1 MECRKIFQ
9 MYWKN
14 PDSFL
19 KQYLLRIPTQ
29 ALPVSSTAVQNPT
42 PELIHSLFIFANPPS
57 DKETCLMNADLA
69 SVSEE
74 GDDPC
79 AIVSGIWNPS
89 VRHLTVSGII
99 LEKFIEEKVFLAKVT
114 SLHSHCLIQSWNE
127 IRFRVENVREALALW
142 QAKFTTLNM
151 KVDFQYP
158 SFDRGAR
165 ELRIG
170 KLFTAM
176 HANQIHFDQALRLH
190 VETIISQFCSHNPR
204 QKQKHVDLLDSTAQ
218 LWEYANTIKTLKYV
232 GFSAGPIGSIG
243 AELFDGETQATVD
256 HEASLRA
263 DAENEK
269 SAAEYFRQQSDP
281 YGRFSN

>member
-1 MECRKIFQ
+1 MIWHLWLKQAATRRFTGTRWHEADIPASMKEHADAMEAEDGEQHLVWLEIPIFKKKENQPNQTEIDMRDAKNQLTPEDVVLTWEKEFECRKIFQ

-151 KVDFQYP
+151 KVDFQY
-158 SFDRGAR
+158 
-165 ELRIG
+165 
-170 KLFTAM
+170 
-176 HANQIHFDQALRLH
+176 
-190 VETIISQFCSHNPR
+190 
-204 QKQKHVDLLDSTAQ
+204 
-218 LWEYANTIKTLKYV
+218 LK
-232 GFSAGPIGSIG
+232 F
-243 AELFDGETQATVD
+243 
-256 HEASLRA
+256 
-263 DAENEK
+263 
-269 SAAEYFRQQSDP
+269 
-281 YGRFSN
+281 